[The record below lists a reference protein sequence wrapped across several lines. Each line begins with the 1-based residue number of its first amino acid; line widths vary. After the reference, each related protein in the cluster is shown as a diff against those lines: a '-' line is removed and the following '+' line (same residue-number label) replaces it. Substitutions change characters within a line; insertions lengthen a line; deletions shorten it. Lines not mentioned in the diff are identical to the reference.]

1 MIGAY
6 FYAERS
12 EIMLIKFKKENETLT
27 AFLQGE
33 IDHHTAAFARN
44 EIDTEVGTEGITKLV
59 LDFGG
64 VTFMDSS
71 GIGLVMGRFR
81 NLQPTGATMHITG
94 TSPQIYKIMKLSGIE
109 KLAKLD
115 IGGFKV
121 ETNK

>member
-71 GIGLVMGRFR
+71 GIGLVMGRSKI
-81 NLQPTGATMHITG
+81 TSGIGAELEVANI
-94 TSPQIYKIMKLSGIE
+94 PDNIYKLMKLAGIE
-109 KLAKLD
+109 KLATLKRKD
-115 IGGFKV
+115 
-121 ETNK
+121 

>member
-12 EIMLIKFKKENETLT
+12 EIMIIKFKKENETLT

-44 EIDTEVGTEGITKLV
+44 EIDTEVSAETPSKLI

-64 VTFMDSS
+64 ITFMDSS
-71 GIGLVMGRFR
+71 GIGLVMGRYKVM
-81 NLQPTGATMHITG
+81 NGMSAELEITNI
-94 TSPQIYKIMKLSGIE
+94 PNNIYKLMKLAGIE
-109 KLAKLD
+109 KLAPLKRKD
-115 IGGFKV
+115 
-121 ETNK
+121 